1 MMTLILHFVAL
12 NAGVLTAVLLVE
24 LVLYRLARSF
34 EPRWHPVVA
43 FGGLIS
49 WVEKRLNSNGLSAA
63 VRRRS
68 GLWAWLALVGLA
80 DGLGVLAFVLLP
92 GWAYALVFFALGL
105 ILLAFSTLAQFVG
118 RVANGL
124 DQGLPEGREAVSH
137 IVGRD
142 PEALDEAGVS
152 RAAIESLAENFSDGV
167 TAPLFWGL
175 VFGLP
180 GLLAYKAVNTL
191 DSMWG
196 YRNDRFED
204 FGKAAA
210 RLDDAINWIP
220 ARLTGALVCLVAGGG
235 WRTMAAAA
243 PRHRSPNAGWPEA
256 AFAAGL
262 DISLAGPRKYD
273 TGWSDDPPMGTGRRA
288 LTSGDIRRALAL
300 YFRCG
305 VVMTAAVAALLL
317 VTLWLA

>member
-1 MMTLILHFVAL
+1 MITTIFDFIAL
-12 NAGVLTAVLLVE
+12 NAGVLAAVMLSELLF
-24 LVLYRLARSF
+24 YRLGRSF

-49 WVEKRLNSNGLSAA
+49 WVERLLNDAGLTKD
-63 VRRRS
+63 VRRRR
-68 GLWAWLALVGLA
+68 GLWAWLVLVGLA
-80 DGLGVLAFVLLP
+80 DGLGVLAFVFLP
-92 GWAYALVFFALGL
+92 AWAYALMFFALGL
-105 ILLAFSTLAQFVG
+105 ILVAFSTLAQFVG
-118 RVANGL
+118 RVADGL
-124 DQGLPEGREAVSH
+124 DQSGVSGGREAVAH

-142 PEALDEAGVS
+142 PEALDEAGIS

-175 VFGLP
+175 IFGLP

-204 FGKAAA
+204 FGKASA

-235 WRTMAAAA
+235 WRVMAEAA

-262 DISLAGPRKYD
+262 DLSLAGPRKYD

-288 LTSGDIRRALAL
+288 LNSGDIRRALAL

-305 VVMTAAVAALLL
+305 VVMTAVVAGLLL
-317 VTLWLA
+317 LTLL